1 MRMPL
6 LDMFLVVV
14 AALMKVIFSF
24 SIFFCCISQT
34 KTYKIWKT
42 TCMTRI
48 ALNILEDQ
56 RIRDAIRYNEFV
68 TSETVSVE
76 NNLEENNLEV
86 FSFTHILQF

>member
-1 MRMPL
+1 MPL

-14 AALMKVIFSF
+14 AALMKVILSF
-24 SIFFCCISQT
+24 SLCFCCISQT

-68 TSETVSVE
+68 TSQTVSME
-76 NNLEENNLEV
+76 KNPEGNHLEV
-86 FSFTHILQF
+86 FCLIY